1 MSTVRTDASKDYAK
15 SPYKKEYGAI
25 MADVKE
31 LKGIATKPELVSR
44 MQKRTS
50 KPEAA
55 CSASVGVIL
64 SPRETSKG
72 DCRGNTS
79 AKGHLYYFAKLN
91 RKTDAD
97 GNKEEQKYRFHW
109 RKDVLPVKSRKSD
122 EDAVESKK
130 TAPATAKATAPATA
144 DATA

>member
-1 MSTVRTDASKDYAK
+1 MSTVRTDASKSYTA
-15 SPYKKEYGAI
+15 SPYKKEYGSI
-25 MADVKE
+25 WADVKE
-31 LKGIATKPELVSR
+31 LKGIVTKSELVER

-72 DCRGNTS
+72 DCRGNAS